1 MNPWL
6 LLKTSLLIYQQEDYS
21 LARWWQWWRKH
32 LWTSFEVIK
41 KPLQVTNRMSLT
53 VLLGLLFWWFLIWFL
68 FWFHLYIWMGLTLFS
83 LLVFPA
89 LLLVAGGL
97 LFWPIEALTDYRRRQ
112 GIRGLLSGNKELK
125 VIGITGSYGKTSLKE
140 LLFGILDRH
149 AYSLMTP
156 DNFNTVGGIERGLR
170 HELSSKHAFYV
181 CEMGAYGP
189 GDIADLCELVKPSF
203 GVLTAVGPQHLER
216 FKSIE
221 AIANTKSELVR
232 YVAGKKT
239 VVNWDS
245 LPLRDYLIKE
255 HLDTKVIKVSRLNR
269 EADYFIDQV
278 RLDKNGIRFELVW
291 GKRKLMLTSPLFGT
305 ASVYNCALAVAS
317 ALELGVAEQVVSKSL
332 SLALPSPHRLEVT
345 RLNKAAL
352 VDNTYSANMDS
363 FLSMLEDMK
372 LVQEKKALVTPGLV
386 ELGEW
391 EVEYHRKLGEAIAG
405 VFDEVVLVGKSV
417 KTKAILGGLETG
429 LFKGKA
435 VFIANTYDEYWQWVR
450 ALAQEFDWVVL
461 ENDLPERYS

>member
-21 LARWWQWWRKH
+21 LARWWQWWQKNM
-32 LWTSFEVIK
+32 WTSFEVIK
-41 KPLQVTNRMSLT
+41 KPLQVTNRMRLT

-68 FWFHLYIWMGLTLFS
+68 FWFHLYIWMVLTLFS

-89 LLLVAGGL
+89 LLLVAGDL
-97 LFWPIEALTDYRRRQ
+97 LFWPIETLTDYKRRQ
-112 GIRGLLSGNKELK
+112 RIRRILSGNKELI
-125 VIGITGSYGKTSLKE
+125 VIGITGSYGKTSVKE
-140 LLFGILDRH
+140 LLYGILDRH

-170 HELSSKHAFYV
+170 RELSVKHVFYI

-216 FKSIE
+216 FKTVGV
-221 AIANTKSELVR
+221 IAKTKSELIK
-232 YVAGKKT
+232 YVAGKRT

-245 LPLRDYLIKE
+245 MPLREYLMQE
-255 HLDTKVIKVSRLNR
+255 RLDNKVVKVSKLNK
-269 EADYFIDQV
+269 EANYFIDQV
-278 RLDKNGIRFELVW
+278 KVDKNGIRFELVR
-291 GKRKLMLTSPLFGT
+291 GKQKLLLTSPLFGI
-305 ASVYNCALAVAS
+305 ASVYNCALAAAS

-332 SLALPSPHRLEVT
+332 SLALPSSHRLEVT
-345 RLNKAAL
+345 RLNKASL

-372 LVQEKKALVTPGLV
+372 LVQGKKALVTPGLV
-386 ELGEW
+386 ELGEK
-391 EVEYHRKLGEAIAG
+391 EAEYHQKLGEAVAG
-405 VFDEVVLVGKSV
+405 VFDEVVLVGKSA
-417 KTKAILGGLETG
+417 KTTAIFTGLETG
-429 LFKGKA
+429 LFKGKTA
-435 VFIANTYDEYWQWVR
+435 FIANNYDEYWRRVR
-450 ALAQEFDWVVL
+450 VLAQEFDWVVL